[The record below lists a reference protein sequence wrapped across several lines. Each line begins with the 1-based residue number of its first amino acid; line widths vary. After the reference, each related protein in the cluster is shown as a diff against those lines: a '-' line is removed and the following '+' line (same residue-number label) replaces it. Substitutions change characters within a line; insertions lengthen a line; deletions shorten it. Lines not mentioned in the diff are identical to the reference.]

1 MNQFLAPGLS
11 SPLFERLEA
20 LRAAIKTA
28 GLDGFLVPMA
38 DEYQNEHVPASAQ
51 RVAYLTA
58 FTGSAAFVIVM
69 LDRAVFFTDS
79 RYTLQ
84 AAVQVPSTLYTL
96 LDVAKTTPTEWLE
109 ENATAQMKIGFDPTL
124 HTAKQIER
132 MEVVL
137 LKHNASL
144 SPTDQNL
151 VDTIWADRPAAP
163 CAPIVTHEIA
173 YAGKGSAAKRG
184 ELAEKLEEKG
194 LAAAIITDP
203 SSIAW
208 LLNIRGGD
216 VPLVPLPLSRAILRA
231 DATVEWFVDSR
242 KCSPELDMYLGE
254 NIVRNEETAFAA
266 ALKQL
271 GETQSPVLVD
281 PDEASYSVVSL
292 LREAGAVIERGEDP
306 CVMPRACKNQTELEG
321 MRSAHRRDGA
331 ALVKL
336 MAWFDQEAPG
346 GKLTE
351 LEVEEKLGAFRAES
365 ELSRG
370 PSFDTIAGAGAN
382 GAIVHYRATPETNA
396 KIRPGSFLLLDSGGH
411 YLDGTT
417 DVTRTLPVGE
427 VSQEMKERYTLVL
440 KGLIAL
446 ASVRFPEGT
455 AGADIDVLARQYL
468 WAEGLDYGHGTGHGV
483 GSYLC
488 VHEGPQAISR
498 RSDTPLRPGMVLSN
512 EPGYYKARHYGI
524 RLENLQFVIEQFDLS
539 NAERKILGFETLTL
553 APFDRRAILKE
564 QLTVAERDWLD
575 AYHIRVCKALRPQL
589 DEATISWLK
598 EATATL

>member
-151 VDTIWADRPAAP
+151 VDTIWTDRPAAP

-336 MAWFDQEAPG
+336 MAWFDQEAPS